1 MSFTVTI
8 NRHKLEFAL
17 ESVAV
22 YITDVAPELKKEP
35 GTLLLVKLAKCVSV
49 ARGAVHVTFA
59 PHAPGI
65 VDTTC
70 ADGQFRIAG
79 TMVSI
84 TFTVNVSERHKRLSF
99 TI

>member
-59 PHAPGI
+59 PHALRTNQGRRFESFAINGAIAIIINHSHI
-65 VDTTC
+65 V
-70 ADGQFRIAG
+70 GWI
-79 TMVSI
+79 S
-84 TFTVNVSERHKRLSF
+84 SESD
-99 TI
+99 